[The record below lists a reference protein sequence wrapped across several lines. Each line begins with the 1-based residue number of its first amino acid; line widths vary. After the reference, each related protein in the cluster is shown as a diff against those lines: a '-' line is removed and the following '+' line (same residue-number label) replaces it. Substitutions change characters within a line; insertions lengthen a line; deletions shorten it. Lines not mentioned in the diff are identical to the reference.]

1 MPKFSANLSFLYQE
15 FAFADRFEQAS
26 RDGFEAVEYMSP
38 YELPKEAVARMLADN
53 GLQQVLFNLPAGN
66 WDKGERGIACHPD
79 RINEFR
85 DGVKL
90 AAEYAQT
97 LGCKQLNCLAG
108 IVPENISRDKAWDTF
123 TANLAYA
130 SECLKREN
138 IRLLVEPINHFD
150 IPGFLVNRSADGINA
165 IITADSDNL
174 FLQYDI
180 YHMQRMEGELAET
193 LKRLMPRIAHIQ
205 IADNPG
211 RHEPG
216 TGEINYPFLFKL
228 IDQLGYVGWVGC
240 EYKPLHGTSNGLGW
254 RTG

>member
-15 FAFADRFEQAS
+15 FAFAERFVQAS

-38 YELPKEAVARMLADN
+38 YDLPKEVVAGLLADN
-53 GLQQVLFNLPAGN
+53 GLKQVLFNLPAGN
-66 WDKGERGIACHPD
+66 WEKGERGIACHPD

-85 DGVKL
+85 GGVKL

-97 LGCKQLNCLAG
+97 LGCKRLNCLAG
-108 IVPENISRDKAWDTF
+108 IVPENISRDKAWDTLI
-123 TANLAYA
+123 ANLAYA
-130 SECLKREN
+130 ADYLKREN
-138 IRLLVEPINHFD
+138 VRLLVEPINHFD

-165 IITADSDNL
+165 IKTADSDNL

-193 LKRLMPRIAHIQ
+193 LKRLMPQIAHIQ

-216 TGEINYPFLFKL
+216 TGEINFPFLFKL
-228 IDQLGYVGWVGC
+228 IDQLGYDGWVGC
-240 EYKPLHGTSNGLGW
+240 EYRPLDGTSKGLGW
-254 RTG
+254 RNG